1 MITWCAWPL
10 LPITKDLA
18 FNCSYTTLVES
29 FDFRCTRLESL
40 MDSDNHLFADD
51 GLETVHQN
59 GVHEQS
65 AAAGEDGVVSNNF
78 SGSMGNTFKVD
89 DCTNDNLSTREVE
102 GELKVYVGING
113 FSVSKEGEAKVKD
126 ADKSEKA
133 RSQKGSG
140 KSGNA
145 KPSNPKNISATQVK
159 GKDGRDAV
167 AQTAVSNGSVAVNS
181 QLKQP
186 LKSNS
191 INEGQGQASKQSGKS
206 DEVLSA
212 GLVEKAKLKPLN
224 KGPVVK
230 AEGETESTL
239 SPTAEDAKPRKFGTL
254 PNYGFSFK
262 CDERA
267 EKRKEFYTKL
277 EEKIHAKEVEKST
290 LQAKSK
296 ETQEAEIKLFRK
308 SLAFKA
314 TPMPSFYQ
322 EPAPPKV
329 ELKKIPTTRAKSPK
343 LGRKKSPSPAD
354 SEGNN
359 SQSNRSGRLSL
370 DEKISSKI
378 PIRGL
383 SPAHPK
389 KPQRKSLPKLP
400 SEKINLYAN
409 DEKSKFPKASSEENT
424 TLSDQTNEG
433 VSANQEQEAVSKNE
447 ASEFL
452 PPKEEVVVQEEAAT
466 LVKGPIALA
475 V

>member
-1 MITWCAWPL
+1 
-10 LPITKDLA
+10 
-18 FNCSYTTLVES
+18 
-29 FDFRCTRLESL
+29 

-102 GELKVYVGING
+102 GEL
-113 FSVSKEGEAKVKD
+113 KEGEAKVKD

>member
-1 MITWCAWPL
+1 
-10 LPITKDLA
+10 
-18 FNCSYTTLVES
+18 
-29 FDFRCTRLESL
+29 

-102 GELKVYVGING
+102 GEL
-113 FSVSKEGEAKVKD
+113 KEGEAKVKD

-212 GLVEKAKLKPLN
+212 GLVMCLSEFLNHIYPQCLFLEPFVKGDFAIYREKAKLKPLN

>member
-1 MITWCAWPL
+1 
-10 LPITKDLA
+10 
-18 FNCSYTTLVES
+18 
-29 FDFRCTRLESL
+29 
-40 MDSDNHLFADD
+40 MDSDYHLFPDD

-65 AAAGEDGVVSNNF
+65 AAAGEDGVVSNNL
-78 SGSMGNTFKVD
+78 SESMGNAFKVD
-89 DCTNDNLSTREVE
+89 DCTNDILSTREVE
-102 GELKVYVGING
+102 GELK
-113 FSVSKEGEAKVKD
+113 EGEAKVKD
-126 ADKSEKA
+126 ADNSEKA

-145 KPSNPKNISATQVK
+145 KPSNPKNVSATQVK

-167 AQTAVSNGSVAVNS
+167 ARTAVSNGSVAVNS

-191 INEGQGQASKQSGKS
+191 FNERQGQASKQSGKS
-206 DEVLSA
+206 DAVLSA
-212 GLVEKAKLKPLN
+212 GLVEKAKLKPLKN
-224 KGPVVK
+224 GTVVK

-322 EPAPPKV
+322 EPAPLKV

-354 SEGNN
+354 SEGKN
-359 SQSNRSGRLSL
+359 SQSSRSGRLSL

-378 PIRGL
+378 PIRL

-389 KPQRKSLPKLP
+389 KPLRKSLPKLP

-409 DEKSKFPKASSEENT
+409 DEKSKLPKASNEENT
-424 TLSDQTNEG
+424 TLSDKKNEG
-433 VSANQEQEAVSKNE
+433 VSANQEQEAVPRND

-466 LVKGPIALA
+466 LMKGPIALA

>member
-1 MITWCAWPL
+1 
-10 LPITKDLA
+10 
-18 FNCSYTTLVES
+18 
-29 FDFRCTRLESL
+29 

>member
-1 MITWCAWPL
+1 
-10 LPITKDLA
+10 
-18 FNCSYTTLVES
+18 
-29 FDFRCTRLESL
+29 
-40 MDSDNHLFADD
+40 MDSDNHLFAND

-89 DCTNDNLSTREVE
+89 DCTNDNLSTREAE

-145 KPSNPKNISATQVK
+145 KPSNPKNVSATQVK

-191 INEGQGQASKQSGKS
+191 FNEGQGQASKQSGKS

-230 AEGETESTL
+230 AEGETESTS
-239 SPTAEDAKPRKFGTL
+239 SPTAEDAKPRKFGAL

-343 LGRKKSPSPAD
+343 LGRKKSPSHTD

-359 SQSNRSGRLSL
+359 SQSNRPGRLSL

-466 LVKGPIALA
+466 LIKGPIALA

>member
-1 MITWCAWPL
+1 
-10 LPITKDLA
+10 
-18 FNCSYTTLVES
+18 
-29 FDFRCTRLESL
+29 
-40 MDSDNHLFADD
+40 MDSDYHLFPDD

-65 AAAGEDGVVSNNF
+65 AAAGEDGVVSNNL
-78 SGSMGNTFKVD
+78 SESMGNAFKVD
-89 DCTNDNLSTREVE
+89 DCTNDILSTREVE

-126 ADKSEKA
+126 ADNSEKA

-145 KPSNPKNISATQVK
+145 KPSNPKNVSATQVK

-167 AQTAVSNGSVAVNS
+167 ARTAVSNGSVAVNS

-191 INEGQGQASKQSGKS
+191 FNERQGQASKQSGKS
-206 DEVLSA
+206 DAVLSA
-212 GLVEKAKLKPLN
+212 GLVEKAKLKPLKN
-224 KGPVVK
+224 GTVVK

-322 EPAPPKV
+322 EPAPLKV

-354 SEGNN
+354 SEGKN
-359 SQSNRSGRLSL
+359 SQSSRSGRLSL

-378 PIRGL
+378 PIRL

-389 KPQRKSLPKLP
+389 KPLRKSLPKLP

-409 DEKSKFPKASSEENT
+409 DEKSKLPKASNEENT
-424 TLSDQTNEG
+424 TLSDKKNEG
-433 VSANQEQEAVSKNE
+433 VSANQEQEAVPRND

-466 LVKGPIALA
+466 LMKGPIALA

>member
-1 MITWCAWPL
+1 
-10 LPITKDLA
+10 
-18 FNCSYTTLVES
+18 
-29 FDFRCTRLESL
+29 
-40 MDSDNHLFADD
+40 MDSDYHLFPDD

-65 AAAGEDGVVSNNF
+65 AAAGEDGVVSNNL

-113 FSVSKEGEAKVKD
+113 FSVSKEGEAQVKD
-126 ADKSEKA
+126 ADNSERA
-133 RSQKGSG
+133 RSQKVSG

-145 KPSNPKNISATQVK
+145 KPSNPKNVSATQVK

-167 AQTAVSNGSVAVNS
+167 ARTAVSNGSVAVNS

-186 LKSNS
+186 LKGNS
-191 INEGQGQASKQSGKS
+191 FNERQGQASKQSGKS
-206 DEVLSA
+206 DAVLSA
-212 GLVEKAKLKPLN
+212 GLVEKAKPLK

-230 AEGETESTL
+230 AEGETESTS
-239 SPTAEDAKPRKFGTL
+239 SPTAEDAKSRKFGTL

-322 EPAPPKV
+322 EPAPLKV

-354 SEGNN
+354 YEGNN

-409 DEKSKFPKASSEENT
+409 DEKSKLPKASNEENT

-466 LVKGPIALA
+466 LMKGPIALA